1 MIKKI
6 MTGTLALALSA
17 TMTSQVMAA
26 DSVELKWGMQASV
39 ASLEYQAAKLA
50 ADTLKETSEG
60 RLSIA
65 LFPDGQLGDDR
76 EMLAQV
82 TWGTLDLT
90 YTQMG
95 RIGDWIPEAG
105 VTQLPYVI
113 RDFDHIQ
120 SIFDSGFG
128 KDLRKTMAKK
138 YNWEAMS
145 VSYFGTRHTTSNRA
159 INSIDDFKGLKLRV
173 PNAKVLLDFAKHAG
187 ASPSPIAF
195 SEVYL
200 ALQTNAVDGQENPLP
215 TINAKKFY
223 EVQKYLALTGHMVQD
238 VLTVMNTDS
247 LKDLSSADRKLVQ
260 AALDKGAAFMAEE
273 VMKGER
279 DLIAF
284 FESEGLTV
292 TRPDVAPFQTAMQ
305 PMYDEFESKAGEG
318 LVQQIIDL

>member
-1 MIKKI
+1 MTKKLI
-6 MTGTLALALSA
+6 AQSISLVLAASI
-17 TMTSQVMAA
+17 SVFAA
-26 DSVELKWGMQASV
+26 AEDTVKLKFGMQASV
-39 ASLEYQAAKLA
+39 ASLEYKAAKLA
-50 ADTLKETSEG
+50 ADTLAESTDG
-60 RLSIA
+60 RITMA
-65 LFPDGQLGDDR
+65 LYPDGQLGDDR

-120 SIFDSGFG
+120 SIYDSSFG

-138 YNWEAMS
+138 YNWEAVA

-159 INSIDDFKGLKLRV
+159 INSIEDFKGLKLRV
-173 PNAKVLLDFAKHAG
+173 PNAKALLDFAKYAG

-215 TINAKKFY
+215 TIDAKKFY
-223 EVQKYLALTGHMVQD
+223 EVQSHLALTGHMVQD

-247 LKDLSSADRKLVQ
+247 LKDLKGSDRKLVI
-260 AALDKGAAFMAEE
+260 AALEKGAQFMAQE
-273 VMKGER
+273 VIKGEV
-279 DLIAF
+279 DLISF
-284 FESEGLTV
+284 FESKGLTV
-292 TRPDVAPFQTAMQ
+292 TRPDVAPFQEAMK
-305 PMYDEFESKAGEG
+305 PLYVEFEKKTEKG
-318 LVQQIIDL
+318 LVQKIIDL

>member
-1 MIKKI
+1 MTKKLI
-6 MTGTLALALSA
+6 AQSISLVLAASI
-17 TMTSQVMAA
+17 SVFAA
-26 DSVELKWGMQASV
+26 AEDTVKLKFGMQASV
-39 ASLEYQAAKLA
+39 ASLEYKAAKLA
-50 ADTLKETSEG
+50 AETLAASSDG
-60 RLSIA
+60 RLTIA
-65 LFPDGQLGDDR
+65 LYPDGQLGDDR

-82 TWGTLDLT
+82 TWGTLDFT

-95 RIGDWIPEAG
+95 RIGDWIPAAG

-120 SIFDSGFG
+120 AIYDSSFG

-138 YNWEAMS
+138 YNWEAVA

-159 INSIDDFKGLKLRV
+159 INSIEDFKGLKLRV
-173 PNAKVLLDFAKHAG
+173 PNAKALLDFAKYAG

-223 EVQKYLALTGHMVQD
+223 EVQSHLALTGHMVQD

-247 LKDLSSADRKLVQ
+247 LKDLKASDRKLVL
-260 AALDKGAAFMAEE
+260 AAVEKGAQFMAEE
-273 VMKGER
+273 VIKGEKE
-279 DLIAF
+279 LISF
-284 FESEGLTV
+284 FEGEGLTV
-292 TRPDVAPFQTAMQ
+292 TRPDVAPFQEAMK
-305 PMYDEFESKAGEG
+305 PLYVEFEKKTEEG

>member
-1 MIKKI
+1 MNKKFI
-6 MTGTLALALSA
+6 AQSISLALAASLSVFA
-17 TMTSQVMAA
+17 IAEDKVK
-26 DSVELKWGMQASV
+26 LKFGMQASV
-39 ASLEYQAAKLA
+39 ASLEYKAAKLA
-50 ADTLKETSEG
+50 ADTLSEQTDG
-60 RLSIA
+60 RIELA

-82 TWGTLDLT
+82 TWGTLDVT

-120 SIFDSGFG
+120 SIYDSKFG
-128 KDLRKTMAKK
+128 KGIRKTMAKK
-138 YNWEAMS
+138 YNWEAVA

-159 INSIDDFKGLKLRV
+159 INSIEDFKGLKLRV
-173 PNAKVLLDFAKHAG
+173 PNAKVLLDFAKYAG

-223 EVQKYLALTGHMVQD
+223 EVQSHLALTGHMVQD

-247 LKDLSSADRKLVQ
+247 LKDLSSADRKLVV
-260 AALDKGAAFMAEE
+260 AALEKGAQFMAAE
-273 VMKGER
+273 VIKGEE
-279 DLIAF
+279 DLITF
-284 FESEGLTV
+284 FEGEGLTV
-292 TRPDVAPFQTAMQ
+292 TRPDVAPFQKAMQ
-305 PMYDEFESKAGEG
+305 PMYVEFEEKTEEG